1 MNHVDFTKRF
11 PQFADTDPILIEK
24 TMADAASELSD
35 LYSGDD
41 FLLEVQRF
49 TAHKLLFSSLGKHCC
64 LARIYLPEACLCGD
78 ER

>member
-24 TMADAASELSD
+24 AMSEAASELSHQC
-35 LYSGDD
+35 LSED
-41 FLLEVQRF
+41 FSLEVQNF

-64 LARIYLPEACLCGD
+64 LARIYVPEVCLCGAKQ
-78 ER
+78 